1 MSFKLLT
8 LQLVLFCCF
17 GQLLAQKAKNQNYH
31 ENLLVNPD
39 AVDGGTVIGWEQE
52 KGKWFGHQGNPR
64 DSDDNYFTSRG
75 PNADRSQLINLT
87 NFFSEEVL
95 DKAPPIVI
103 SEVYERVTCGAQ
115 YNLELELLD
124 AKKQVIGTWQS
135 QNKGFKNIDCSIDG
149 YQELLSKRITNYGFG
164 LRYIRWIDKIR
175 GKGTGE
181 SIRLKKAYLGIS
193 PPNLLEVPEKESSW
207 NWKGTNIKGTKR
219 LIKEEVLT
227 SPEEII
233 TFPRGTE
240 DKKIL
245 TVEAGDWVVRNQKID
260 LKLNGYL
267 DSDLKNSPAIIFSS
281 SYGRLNCGDE
291 YYLKVVLLDDKNQVL
306 NSFYSGIQKREFNCN
321 SNDNYQ
327 ELITNFLNTPKG
339 KTVTYIEIEQG
350 LKNIEADSNI
360 EKKAFFSDSY
370 VGLIDINNQQNQR
383 VKRDLALNANYTSAL
398 ATVSAGTISC
408 LYLSS
413 ITGGISAPICT
424 GLGVAGGLIYVYN
437 YLTDFSVQPI
447 ASEKMENN
455 PSDNGSAKTGID
467 NIAKHLKSNGFNLW
481 DISNNDKI
489 EVFAT
494 PSFSNEHFQLTF
506 SSYTDKLYKNLKKVK
521 KIIDI
526 TTLSKIDGDYI
537 KGLHNVLA
545 QIQKS
550 AKKTDDEIIVRIFLG
565 LSGFSNGSYSDGVF
579 TALKRIFERLGQG
592 HRIEGLPQSRGNEV
606 VNEIL
611 GKITE
616 GLPKGGNGNLKVYMT
631 ASRTFGKGLL
641 GEGILS
647 WNHAKIVA
655 IDGKTLF
662 SGGNNLWGIYL
673 GDTPPMDAA
682 TIINGDA
689 ALYAH
694 KFADILWNEHLEK
707 VKTKEETHIRE
718 WNDSAADLI
727 TVKEVPLAKS
737 ILNFTSSPKT
747 SNKGLKVLSVGQ
759 LNAKAENKNDKLTN
773 LPTSTLKEAIK
784 YILDHAK
791 NSIYISQQA
800 IAHGFINKF
809 VNHVD
814 KAIIRILIKKALSGI
829 PVKIILSNKQAG
841 HDTTSHISNTELIN
855 IIWQV
860 AKEMGIDDN
869 LANRKLLCENID
881 LGYIRVDEVT
891 ETYPNT
897 KESFANHAKTIM
909 VDQSV
914 FLIGSHNLYAQ
925 YPAQLAEFSTIIED
939 PKTVKKYYNDYWL
952 PLIQNSS
959 RTFLSIEACL
969 GALDSDY
976 DAQNFVRLYSDSQ
989 YNGKLLVLSEGY
1001 HKLEGTV
1008 LENKVSSLK
1017 VPLGWR
1023 ATLYQEE
1030 LEFLDEESDGIV
1042 THHKRTAP
1050 LTITYDTPFV
1060 GRHWNDKTKA
1070 IIIEKNPNYSY
1081 QVPQLN
1087 IPVGLFSEKNF
1098 TGNHKFVKDGT
1109 YDLKDLAPL
1118 GGDQLS
1124 SIRVPKGYRVL
1135 LYSDPK
1141 YQGALKILE
1150 EGDYAE
1156 IPEQTHGKGDF
1167 DNIVSSILVQVLSNS
1182 SSSTIVLDDE
1192 RVFLYQDNFYLGN
1205 SQGFY
1210 PENEP
1215 YTATDLETIGSGQMS
1230 SIRVPKGWKA
1240 TLYYEDLEKLKPG
1253 QPIEITFDTPYIGD
1267 KWNDKVKSVKIEKL
1281 KNYSI
1286 PKISKNEKVTLFID
1300 GDFKGAQKEL
1310 EGDVTYYTSL
1320 LLEEFSGRISSIK
1333 VPAGWRLIGY
1343 TEDLFRGDIILLN
1356 SNSTDLTTQ
1365 TPVLSKSTNFN
1376 DKIKSLVVQKI
1387 GDYVEDNV
1395 SERRSIRGKRSIEK
1409 EVIFSTETNM
1419 IYGPNPTTGY
1429 LNLQCSE
1436 TFMNK
1441 VSKIYIASPGGAEK
1455 LINFKNNQKLNT
1467 KIDLSSKA
1475 AGIHFLIVEKLDG
1488 SRVVKKVLVP

>member
-1 MSFKLLT
+1 M
-8 LQLVLFCCF
+8 
-17 GQLLAQKAKNQNYH
+17 
-31 ENLLVNPD
+31 
-39 AVDGGTVIGWEQE
+39 
-52 KGKWFGHQGNPR
+52 
-64 DSDDNYFTSRG
+64 
-75 PNADRSQLINLT
+75 T

-164 LRYIRWIDKIR
+164 VRYIKWIDKIR

-193 PPNLLEVPEKESSW
+193 PPNLLEVPEKENFW
-207 NWKGTNIKGTKR
+207 NWKGTNVKGAKK
-219 LIKEEVLT
+219 LVKEEVLT
-227 SPEEII
+227 SSEEIN
-233 TFPRGTE
+233 TFPRGAD

-245 TVEAGDWVVRNQKID
+245 TVEGGDWVVRNQKID

-267 DSDLKNSPAIIFSS
+267 DSDLKNFPAIIFSS

-306 NSFYSGIQKREFNCN
+306 NSFYSGIQKREFNCS

-327 ELITNFLNTPKG
+327 ELITNFLDTPKG
-339 KTVTYIEIEQG
+339 KTVTYIEVEQG
-350 LKNIEADSNI
+350 LKNIEANSNV
-360 EKKAFFSDSY
+360 EKNAFFSDSY
-370 VGLIDINNQQNQR
+370 VGLIDINNRQNQR
-383 VKRDLALNANYTSAL
+383 VKRDLAVNANYTSAL
-398 ATVSAGTISC
+398 ATVSVGTISC

-413 ITGGISAPICT
+413 ITGGIGAPTCAVI
-424 GLGVAGGLIYVYN
+424 GGVAGGLIYIYN

-447 ASEKMENN
+447 ESEKMENN

-467 NIAKHLKSNGFNLW
+467 NIAKHLESNGFNLW

-494 PSFSNEHFQLTF
+494 
-506 SSYTDKLYKNLKKVK
+506 
-521 KIIDI
+521 
-526 TTLSKIDGDYI
+526 
-537 KGLHNVLA
+537 
-545 QIQKS
+545 
-550 AKKTDDEIIVRIFLG
+550 
-565 LSGFSNGSYSDGVF
+565 
-579 TALKRIFERLGQG
+579 
-592 HRIEGLPQSRGNEV
+592 
-606 VNEIL
+606 
-611 GKITE
+611 
-616 GLPKGGNGNLKVYMT
+616 
-631 ASRTFGKGLL
+631 
-641 GEGILS
+641 
-647 WNHAKIVA
+647 
-655 IDGKTLF
+655 
-662 SGGNNLWGIYL
+662 
-673 GDTPPMDAA
+673 
-682 TIINGDA
+682 
-689 ALYAH
+689 
-694 KFADILWNEHLEK
+694 
-707 VKTKEETHIRE
+707 
-718 WNDSAADLI
+718 
-727 TVKEVPLAKS
+727 
-737 ILNFTSSPKT
+737 
-747 SNKGLKVLSVGQ
+747 
-759 LNAKAENKNDKLTN
+759 
-773 LPTSTLKEAIK
+773 
-784 YILDHAK
+784 
-791 NSIYISQQA
+791 
-800 IAHGFINKF
+800 
-809 VNHVD
+809 
-814 KAIIRILIKKALSGI
+814 
-829 PVKIILSNKQAG
+829 
-841 HDTTSHISNTELIN
+841 
-855 IIWQV
+855 
-860 AKEMGIDDN
+860 
-869 LANRKLLCENID
+869 
-881 LGYIRVDEVT
+881 
-891 ETYPNT
+891 
-897 KESFANHAKTIM
+897 
-909 VDQSV
+909 
-914 FLIGSHNLYAQ
+914 
-925 YPAQLAEFSTIIED
+925 IIED
-939 PKTVKKYYNDYWL
+939 SKTVKKYYNDYWL
-952 PLIQNSS
+952 PLIRNSS
-959 RTFLSIEACL
+959 RTFLSIDACL
-969 GALDSDY
+969 GAMDIDY
-976 DAQNFVRLYSDSQ
+976 DVQNFVRLYSDSQ
-989 YNGKLLVLSEGY
+989 YNGKLLALLEGY

-1060 GRHWNDKTKA
+1060 RKHWNDKTKA
-1070 IIIEKNPNYSY
+1070 IIIEKDPNYSY

-1109 YDLKDLAPL
+1109 YDLKDLVPL

-1156 IPEQTHGKGDF
+1156 IPEQTHGEGDF

-1192 RVFLYQDNFYLGN
+1192 RVFLYQDIFYLGN

-1230 SIRVPKGWKA
+1230 SIRVPRGWKA
-1240 TLYYEDLEKLKPG
+1240 TLYYEDLGKSDPG
-1253 QPIEITFDTPYIGD
+1253 QPVEINFDTPYIGD

-1320 LLEEFSGRISSIK
+1320 LLEKFSGRISSIK

-1343 TEDLFRGDIILLN
+1343 TEDLSRGDIILLN
-1356 SNSTDLTTQ
+1356 SNSSDLTTQ

-1376 DKIKSLVVQKI
+1376 DKIKSLVAQKI

-1419 IYGPNPTTGY
+1419 VYGPNPTTGY

-1455 LINFKNNQKLNT
+1455 LISFKNNQKLNI
-1467 KIDLSSKA
+1467 KIDLSLKV

-1488 SRVVKKVLVP
+1488 SRVVKKILVP